1 MASGWDGSS
10 EVARVG
16 AGFMVRRGPRVLGSS
31 GRGPIDQPG
40 AGVPGRRVSRSRTVG
55 ACSASAVNEAVTAR
69 CSSRRR
75 PVRGVA
81 GRNRRGIFARPRS
94 RRTNRCVRTAGVPG
108 RRLRLARRRQ
118 TEGLQRPELPTKG
131 AAPVLAAR
139 RTMPQRLR
147 CLRVTIRFVVGSVL
161 VGLAC
166 GRPERPNDG
175 AIAFRLCQTAPPD
188 G

>member
-1 MASGWDGSS
+1 MASGCDGSS

-16 AGFMVRRGPRVLGSS
+16 AGSTVRRGLGSS
-31 GRGPIDQPG
+31 GRGADRSARCWCRWSEGQSVEDGQGLQRERGERGGDGQVQQPAAAG
-40 AGVPGRRVSRSRTVG
+40 AG
-55 ACSASAVNEAVTAR
+55 
-69 CSSRRR
+69 
-75 PVRGVA
+75 RG
-81 GRNRRGIFARPRS
+81 GPERRGIFARPRS